1 MWALPG
7 AISLQTPGHL
17 RPAQQPGRVPP
28 AGVLKAQVPGLFCT
42 NDIESSSN
50 RSLLDSV
57 YASQTHL
64 QRVPIYG
71 CEVAW
76 VLDPPPLCQER
87 DASNRHPLSCIFTFL
102 ALKRVPSFER
112 LFLTSRWLQ
121 PFFRLAPF

>member
-64 QRVPIYG
+64 RRVPIYG

-76 VLDPPPLCQER
+76 VLDPPPPCQER
-87 DASNRHPLSCIFTFL
+87 DASALLHLRFSCSKTHSIFRTPLPDLTLASAIFPVGPFL
-102 ALKRVPSFER
+102 A
-112 LFLTSRWLQ
+112 
-121 PFFRLAPF
+121 

>member
-64 QRVPIYG
+64 RRVPIYG

-76 VLDPPPLCQER
+76 VLDPPPR
-87 DASNRHPLSCIFTFL
+87 AKNVMPVLSCIFAFL
-102 ALKRVPSFER
+102 ALKRIPSFER